1 MDSQKGAAL
10 IVVLSLLTISLM
22 VGLSSMQSSQI
33 DERLAGNH
41 KLATEVQMAA
51 EKAATEGYSRIAEPD
66 GVPGLLQYLL
76 RGECSIEDL
85 FLPGDRDDLSW
96 DNVDTKIQ
104 GWDSLLTEDGEPCES
119 YQDSWIA
126 KRNDALDGAD
136 YPYPDF
142 SELYG
147 GLGDDTCS
155 GSMQCIY
162 RYMSYTD
169 TDGVHRY
176 IVGLAAYFNEDGDLI
191 AESSPV
197 FVDLDVDDPPSNIDW
212 IFSASPIA
220 LLTNIANIGINGANN
235 STLDGGGHVDI
246 MAHGDNAEE
255 LDNGF
260 SVDTGNNQ
268 FDPEICTLPG
278 TNDTHGDGVCG
289 SASDEFATIEN
300 FMSVL
305 QALIGASDE
314 SDFIAYHSGDL
325 KMKDHPFDNVGNDSG
340 KILVVDGDFVWNGK
354 NDFEGTVIV
363 LGSDLTYNGGGS
375 GDLYGSLIHA
385 PLKVDENGNY
395 GWLDDAAN
403 FTFNGGGNS
412 ALRSDA
418 EAQMEAGDALWGA
431 IASAEYLTWESD

>member
-1 MDSQKGAAL
+1 MKHHQKGAAL

-51 EKAATEGYSRIAEPD
+51 EKAAAEGYSRIAEPD

-76 RGECSIEDL
+76 RGDCDIEHL
-85 FLPGDRDDLSW
+85 FLPVLPEDRDNLSW
-96 DNVDTKIQ
+96 ANIDDRID

-119 YQDSWIA
+119 YNDSWIA
-126 KRNDALDGAD
+126 ERNSALDGAD
-136 YPYPDF
+136 YSYPVF
-142 SELYG
+142 SELYD
-147 GLGDDTCS
+147 GLGDNVCS

-162 RYMSYTD
+162 RYMSV
-169 TDGVHRY
+169 DGHRY
-176 IVGLAAYFNEDGDLI
+176 IVGLGAYFNEGGDLI
-191 AESSPV
+191 AESSPI
-197 FVDLDVDDPPSNIDW
+197 FVDLDLDNPPSNLDW

-220 LLTNIANIGINGANN
+220 LLTNIAGISINGANN
-235 STLDGGGHVDI
+235 STLDGGDNVDI
-246 MAHGDNAEE
+246 MAHGDDAQD

-260 SVDTGNNQ
+260 SVNTGNNQ

-278 TNDTHGDGVCG
+278 TNDQHGDGVCG
-289 SASDEFATIEN
+289 SSSDEFASIDN

-305 QALIGASDE
+305 QVLIGASDE
-314 SDFIAYHSGDL
+314 SDTIAYHTGLL
-325 KMKDHPFDNVGNDSG
+325 KMKDHPFDNDGNDSG

-354 NDFEGTVIV
+354 NDFEGIIIV

-385 PLKVDENGNY
+385 PINLDNGQY
-395 GWLDDAAN
+395 EWLGAGTN
-403 FTFNGGGNS
+403 FTFNGGGAS
-412 ALRSDA
+412 MLRSDA
-418 EAQMEAGDALWGA
+418 EAQMEARDELWGA
-431 IASAEYLTWESD
+431 VASAEYITWESD